1 MRSTHG
7 GMSRRPVRKGLLTA
21 ALLVALV
28 PLASGCTMRRHY
40 GPDFKRFSREHPFAV
55 RPATHR
61 AGPLELTVKS
71 GAFSEVY
78 TVIGSE
84 SFTARVQV
92 RVANAGDQP
101 LVVGSDDMGAIR
113 SGSPGPTAVYFND
126 VSLPPRGEAD
136 LVISIPSGT
145 MRLTPPTALVYQGVR
160 MEL

>member
-7 GMSRRPVRKGLLTA
+7 GMSRRSVLEGLLKA
-21 ALLVALV
+21 ALLV
-28 PLASGCTMRRHY
+28 PLAGGCTLRRDY
-40 GPDFKRFSREHPFAV
+40 GPDFKRYSREHPFPV

-71 GAFSEVY
+71 GSFSEVY

-84 SFTARVQV
+84 NFTARVQV
-92 RVANAGDQP
+92 RVANVSDQP
-101 LVVGSDDMGAIR
+101 LVLKMNAMGAV
-113 SGSPGPTAVYFND
+113 GPNAPRPFAVYFND

-136 LVISIPSGT
+136 LLISIPAGT
-145 MRLTPPTALVYQGVR
+145 TRLTPPVALVYDGVR